1 MKKLQTPSVLN
12 FAEPVSKYAGV
23 PEFILGYRTNGQPMT
38 ERPRLTSPP
47 AIAELLRQFITP
59 DQIGYREFFWVVC
72 LSRYNQPLGV
82 FNVSSGGIAG
92 TVADPKVI
100 FQIALLTNS
109 SAIVCAHNHPSGNV
123 KPSATDI
130 SLTKKIVDAGKLL
143 EVQVLD
149 HIILTPD
156 SFFSMA
162 NEGVMPSQTPPQ
174 S

>member
-1 MKKLQTPSVLN
+1 MRKLQTPNVLN

-38 ERPRLTSPP
+38 ERPRLTNSKD
-47 AIAELLRQFITP
+47 IADLLRQFFVP

-109 SAIVCAHNHPSGNV
+109 SAIICAHNHPSGNLT
-123 KPSATDI
+123 PSSGDLQ
-130 SLTKKIVDAGKLL
+130 LTKKVKDAGKVLDI
-143 EVQVLD
+143 EVLD
-149 HIILTPD
+149 HIIITPTGYY
-156 SFFSMA
+156 SMA
-162 NEGVMPSQTPPQ
+162 DAGQM
-174 S
+174 